1 MTYKVTGKLTVK
13 ARSSIHDTT
22 TVWDK
27 ITGEVVA
34 DPSAPGGIEAATA
47 TFSVDMTAFDAG
59 DWLKNRKLR
68 KDFAIEDHPTAT
80 FTLERVSDV
89 VKDGASFAAKAQGQ
103 LRWRGKT
110 VPLKLS
116 GKGSLDADRLT
127 ASASFD
133 LDIKLL
139 GLAAPKFF
147 LFKVEDVVTVEI
159 ALHGQQGSGS

>member
-1 MTYKVTGKLTVK
+1 MFRVTGKLTVK

-22 TVWDK
+22 TVWNK
-27 ITGEVVA
+27 ITGEVEA
-34 DPSAPGGIEAATA
+34 DPSAPGGIEAAKA

-68 KDFAIEDHPTAT
+68 KDFAIDDHPTAT
-80 FTLERVSDV
+80 FELERVSKV
-89 VKDGASFAAKAQGQ
+89 VNDGASFAAQAEGQ
-103 LRWRGKT
+103 LRWRGTT

-116 GKGSLDADRLT
+116 GKGSLDADRFT

-139 GLAAPKFF
+139 GLTAPKFL

-159 ALHGQQGSGS
+159 VLQGFRS